1 MEQELKQITVCS
13 TLPAIEDDSTIILDL
28 RAAVQNVNIP
38 GVCFDAMSEQLPEI
52 PGRDSILYGIKLAI
66 HETCANIVN
75 HAYKRHPGRI
85 EIKMYLSQKAHKLIF
100 DFHDTGLNTFKPIL
114 VPEPDLFAASG
125 RGLYLIRS
133 CMDDV
138 LYCPKP
144 GNNRWRLVKQL
155 EGVPV

>member
-1 MEQELKQITVCS
+1 MEQELKPITVCS
-13 TLPAIEDDSTIILDL
+13 NLPVIEDDSTVILDL

-38 GVCFDAMSEQLPEI
+38 GVCFDAMSERLPEI

-75 HAYKRHPGRI
+75 HAYKDQPGRI
-85 EIKMYLSQKAHKLIF
+85 EIKMFMTGQSQQLIF
-100 DFHDTGLNTFKPIL
+100 DFHDTGKNIFDPED
-114 VPEPDLFAASG
+114 VPEPDLFAANG

-133 CMDDV
+133 CMDNV
-138 LYCPKP
+138 LYCPEP

-155 EGVPV
+155 EGVPA